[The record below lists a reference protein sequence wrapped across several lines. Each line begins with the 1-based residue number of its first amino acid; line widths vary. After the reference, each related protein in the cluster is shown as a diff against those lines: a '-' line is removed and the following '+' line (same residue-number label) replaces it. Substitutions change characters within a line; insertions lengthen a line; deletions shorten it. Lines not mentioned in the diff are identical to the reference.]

1 MFFAE
6 LRLKRDKHFY
16 LKGPSMASSFSQF
29 FGAACV
35 VAAFG
40 AVSVTQVDAADVIFP
55 APAPVAEIPTAGPFL
70 NEVRLGVM
78 YHDPSGPEESV
89 DINGEVL
96 FDVGWNFALFGAPAY
111 LRPAI
116 GGTVNTEGYTSQ
128 AYAQLALTVDVTE
141 HIFIEGTFG
150 GMVHNGE
157 DNSVTNE
164 DLDLGCSPLFRESA
178 TIGFRVTER
187 VNVMA
192 TVSHASNAGLCDKN
206 DGLTN
211 YGARVGYSF

>member
-1 MFFAE
+1 MTAPFF
-6 LRLKRDKHFY
+6 RL
-16 LKGPSMASSFSQF
+16 
-29 FGAACV
+29 FGATCL
-35 VAAFG
+35 AAALSAFSITK
-40 AVSVTQVDAADVIFP
+40 ADAADVIFP
-55 APAPVAEIPTAGPFL
+55 APAPAAEIPTAGPFL
-70 NEVRLGVM
+70 NEIRLGVM

-96 FDVGWNFALFGAPAY
+96 FDVGWNFNLLGAPAY

-128 AYAQLALTVDVTE
+128 AYAQIALTVDVTK
-141 HIFIEGTFG
+141 HIFLEGTFG
-150 GMVHNGE
+150 GMIHNGE
-157 DNSVTNE
+157 DESVTNE

-187 VNVMA
+187 LNVMA